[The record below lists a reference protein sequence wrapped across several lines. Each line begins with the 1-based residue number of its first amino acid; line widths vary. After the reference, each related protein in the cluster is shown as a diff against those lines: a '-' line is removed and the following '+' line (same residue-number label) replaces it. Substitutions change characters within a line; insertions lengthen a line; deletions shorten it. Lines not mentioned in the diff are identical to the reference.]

1 MTGVDI
7 RPPAMAAFSAA
18 PPRSV
23 SVLSFAIAVTLSDFG
38 FEEQSD
44 GVDLKWG
51 VLEMEEGRGESSNI
65 LEACMFGSFSL
76 KIIDELTNMIL
87 RFDETKTKLYIFK
100 TFEFL
105 AHCLLL
111 GVFYTYSLFKIIEK
125 L

>member
-7 RPPAMAAFSAA
+7 RPPAMAAFSAV

-23 SVLSFAIAVTLSDFG
+23 SVLSFAIAVTLSGFG
-38 FEEQSD
+38 FVEESD

-76 KIIDELTNMIL
+76 KIDELTNMIL

-125 L
+125 V